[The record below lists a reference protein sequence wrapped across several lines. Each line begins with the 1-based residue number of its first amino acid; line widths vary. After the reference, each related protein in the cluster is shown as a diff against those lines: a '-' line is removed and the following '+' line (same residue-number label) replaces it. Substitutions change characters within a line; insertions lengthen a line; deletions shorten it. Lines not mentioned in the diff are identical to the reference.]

1 MKLHIPCTLV
11 SGRVQVLT
19 VPRPPGIR
27 VLSFTNHHRALEA
40 GNAISSNTW
49 VFCDHNQDY
58 TSYEAACEENVSVW
72 ETELDDLV
80 AAGMAVGPE
89 GFGLDYCTF
98 NKSTMLVTVVESID
112 VEVEFDV
119 DSIRERLDAL
129 AEMS

>member
-11 SGRVQVLT
+11 SGRVKVLT

-40 GNAISSNTW
+40 GNAIVANTW
-49 VFCDHNQDY
+49 VFCDHENDY
-58 TSYEAACEENVSVW
+58 TTYDATGEENVSVW

-89 GFGLDYCTF
+89 GFGLDACIF
-98 NKSTMLVTVVESID
+98 EKGTMLVTVIESLD

-119 DSIRERLDAL
+119 DSVRERLDAL
-129 AEMS
+129 ASMS